1 MGDGAPRDKSETGE
15 HRTALSFAH
24 PDRDVK
30 TTKAGFVVLLVDD
43 DHAAITLTAVTLRR
57 LGCRTFLAGNGD
69 KALETLEHQPSV
81 NVIITDIDMPLMNGL
96 ELLCRIKDSARHK
109 LIPVIL
115 YSGHDDPE
123 TIQKAADEGCA
134 LYLVKP
140 VEPDFLF
147 EQIGTVVRL
156 GDEAASA

>member
-15 HRTALSFAH
+15 HRTALSYAH
-24 PDRDVK
+24 LGRDVK
-30 TTKAGFVVLLVDD
+30 ITKAGLVILLVDD

-69 KALETLEHQPSV
+69 KALETLEQQPSV
-81 NVIITDIDMPLMNGL
+81 DVIITDVDMPLMNGL
-96 ELLCRIKDSARHK
+96 ELLCRIKDSARYK

-115 YSGHDDPE
+115 CSGHDDSE
-123 TIQKAADEGCA
+123 TMQRAADEGCA

-140 VEPDFLF
+140 VEPEFLL
-147 EQIGTVVRL
+147 EQIGTVVR
-156 GDEAASA
+156 GRAA